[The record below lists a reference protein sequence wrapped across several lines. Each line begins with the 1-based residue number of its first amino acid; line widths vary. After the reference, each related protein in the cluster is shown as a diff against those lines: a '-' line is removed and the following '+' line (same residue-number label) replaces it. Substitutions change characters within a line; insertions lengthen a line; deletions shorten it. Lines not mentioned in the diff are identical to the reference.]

1 MAGCLAGG
9 FAQVFGHLDDGL
21 LAGLVHDLGKYS
33 DAFQRRIQDPDH
45 SGLVDHSTAGAMLL
59 VQHGCPLASMA
70 VAGHHAGLPDFGS
83 RGELEGPTYSAR
95 MNRAFSAGSCGP
107 LALSKAWE
115 QQLNI
120 PQSAF
125 EKGTKPSNSIAMSGK
140 SGEQSFYS
148 DMMLTRMLF
157 STLVDGD
164 RLDAEFF
171 TSNRENRTEHPLLE
185 SLKEYLGADSL
196 ASEQA
201 PKWDKLRKASLMV
214 VSECDT
220 EDRARIKQLT
230 DIIEN
235 KANRFLGKPN
245 KNRSILNGANCLRSV
260 LPVGKTH
267 HMVLVFTRLL
277 LLLVAVRPS
286 LRLLLLSNMRI
297 QITCIVSST

>member
-115 QQLNI
+115 RTAEYSTVSVRERNETIELY
-120 PQSAF
+120 
-125 EKGTKPSNSIAMSGK
+125 SNEWKVWRAVI
-140 SGEQSFYS
+140 
-148 DMMLTRMLF
+148 LF
-157 STLVDGD
+157 
-164 RLDAEFF
+164 
-171 TSNRENRTEHPLLE
+171 
-185 SLKEYLGADSL
+185 
-196 ASEQA
+196 
-201 PKWDKLRKASLMV
+201 
-214 VSECDT
+214 
-220 EDRARIKQLT
+220 
-230 DIIEN
+230 
-235 KANRFLGKPN
+235 
-245 KNRSILNGANCLRSV
+245 
-260 LPVGKTH
+260 
-267 HMVLVFTRLL
+267 
-277 LLLVAVRPS
+277 
-286 LRLLLLSNMRI
+286 
-297 QITCIVSST
+297 

>member
-125 EKGTKPSNSIAMSGK
+125 EKGTKPSNSIAMNGK

-171 TSNRENRTEHPLLE
+171 TSNRESRTEHPLLE

-196 ASEQA
+196 ASEQVL
-201 PKWDKLRKASLMV
+201 KWDKLRKASLMV
-214 VSECDT
+214 VFPAEFQLW
-220 EDRARIKQLT
+220 ED
-230 DIIEN
+230 D
-235 KANRFLGKPN
+235 
-245 KNRSILNGANCLRSV
+245 SD
-260 LPVGKTH
+260 PVGFEQGHRDLGYMLYDFDYRNPAHPVPLFFRAELNDGVMDVESVEVK
-267 HMVLVFTRLL
+267 
-277 LLLVAVRPS
+277 S
-286 LRLLLLSNMRI
+286 
-297 QITCIVSST
+297 

>member
-107 LALSKAWE
+107 PALSKAWE

-125 EKGTKPSNSIAMSGK
+125 EKGTKPSNSIAMNSGLYSSETQSNGLDEK
-140 SGEQSFYS
+140 TIKDATCALAQGRRYDYEGIRLNPDEHFHILEQGENN
-148 DMMLTRMLF
+148 D
-157 STLVDGD
+157 
-164 RLDAEFF
+164 
-171 TSNRENRTEHPLLE
+171 
-185 SLKEYLGADSL
+185 
-196 ASEQA
+196 
-201 PKWDKLRKASLMV
+201 
-214 VSECDT
+214 
-220 EDRARIKQLT
+220 
-230 DIIEN
+230 
-235 KANRFLGKPN
+235 
-245 KNRSILNGANCLRSV
+245 
-260 LPVGKTH
+260 
-267 HMVLVFTRLL
+267 
-277 LLLVAVRPS
+277 
-286 LRLLLLSNMRI
+286 
-297 QITCIVSST
+297 